1 MCSQMQAR
9 WLKKCVES
17 LPKIFGLD
25 DERRRMLNSSG
36 WELNFGTQLVHNNLR
51 MRSVNATENGLRHSK
66 QTKRD
71 EYEQGRKI
79 SKPPPTALPLSES
92 GACITGMNTYSY
104 SETVW

>member
-9 WLKKCVES
+9 WQKKCVES

-51 MRSVNATENGLRHSK
+51 MRSVNATENGLRNSK

-79 SKPPPTALPLSES
+79 SKPPPPDVGDRREPLHNFLLPC
-92 GACITGMNTYSY
+92 GTPRTMAD
-104 SETVW
+104 